1 MNMKFYNLHII
12 LKNSFFINVL
22 DFASYFHII
31 LMIYRNLI
39 KNKAIIYL
47 VKISLKLP
55 FTYITY
61 ISILIVCYIN
71 MFGFKEILTI

>member
-1 MNMKFYNLHII
+1 
-12 LKNSFFINVL
+12 
-22 DFASYFHII
+22 
-31 LMIYRNLI
+31 MIYHNLI

-61 ISILIVCYIN
+61 ISIPIVCYIN